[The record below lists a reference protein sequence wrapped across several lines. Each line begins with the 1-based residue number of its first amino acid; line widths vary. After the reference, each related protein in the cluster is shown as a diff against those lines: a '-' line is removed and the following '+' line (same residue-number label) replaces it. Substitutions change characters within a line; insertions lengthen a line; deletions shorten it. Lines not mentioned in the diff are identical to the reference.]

1 MSQLPVESVFIETAR
16 LILRPVQRTD
26 FADLCILDS
35 DPEVRSYFPEGALD
49 IEQIA
54 RELERFIKEWEN
66 LGFGMFVAI
75 EKNNNQFIG
84 RCGFAKLETGIVEF
98 GYLLLKEYWGQGYA
112 TEASLALLGWGEKN
126 IPTDHIV
133 GFAPANHLASRRVLE
148 KCGMQ
153 YHKMD
158 IYQDIVCVFYYY
170 DCQIRRG

>member
-1 MSQLPVESVFIETAR
+1 MAHPASNFTLETER
-16 LILRPVQRTD
+16 LRLRPIQKLD
-26 FADLCILDS
+26 FEDLCILDS
-35 DPEVRSYFPEGALD
+35 DPDVRRYFPEGALE

-54 RELERFIKEWEN
+54 REVDRFVMEWKT
-66 LGFGMFVAI
+66 LGFGMFAAI
-75 EKNNNQFIG
+75 EKNNNHFIG
-84 RCGFAKLETGIVEF
+84 RCGFAKLESGEVEF

-112 TEASLALLGWGEKN
+112 TEASKALLEWGVKN

-158 IYQDIVCVFYYY
+158 IYQDIVCVFY
-170 DCQIRRG
+170 QKKI